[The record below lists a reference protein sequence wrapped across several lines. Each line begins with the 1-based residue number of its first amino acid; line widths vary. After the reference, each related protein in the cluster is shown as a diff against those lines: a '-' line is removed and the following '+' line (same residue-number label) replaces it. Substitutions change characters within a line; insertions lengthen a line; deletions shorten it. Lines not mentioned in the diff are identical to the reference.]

1 MPVPCLSR
9 STADRMLS
17 SMFARVIAF
26 AIAACVGV
34 TGILPAGDGARCVA
48 MDKRMTP
55 GDDCCPK
62 CDSVPDTAIGKPC
75 CEAVRGA
82 TLQARA
88 SSPTV
93 EPRLAPAPLLMTLS
107 LADVQLGAVA
117 SFVRLAA
124 QARGR
129 PPGDQ
134 IDRFSTILRI

>member
-1 MPVPCLSR
+1 
-9 STADRMLS
+9 
-17 SMFARVIAF
+17 MFARVIAF
-26 AIAACVGV
+26 AIAACIGV

-62 CDSVPDTAIGKPC
+62 CDAAPDTAIGMPC
-75 CEAVRGA
+75 CEVVRGA

-88 SSPTV
+88 STPTV
-93 EPRLAPAPLLMTLS
+93 EPRLAPAPLLMTLA
-107 LADVQLGAVA
+107 LAEIQIGNDA

-134 IDRFSTILRI
+134 IDRFSSILRI